1 MARLSQGVPSAPLM
15 HVLPTL
21 LSLVLLVLANGLFGQ
36 SKKAKDRIREDTLYV
51 TDLSRRP
58 TLRLYGSNKFNS
70 MVVRSNKGFT
80 DLRYRPNGKYI
91 IGVGAS
97 YRRLTLNIGV
107 PMPFVNTD
115 NESLRTHALFGRTSQ
130 FAHPYAVIQF
140 VPTGIQRVPYHI
152 PCKGLVA
159 LGPNNG
165 LPLS

>member
-51 TDLSRRP
+51 MDLSRRP

-91 IGVGAS
+91 FGVGAS

-115 NESLRTHALFGRTSQ
+115 NDRFGRTRYLDAQ
-130 FAHPYAVIQF
+130 ANLHT
-140 VPTGIQRVPYHI
+140 PTQSSNLFLQVFKGYHI
-152 PCKGLVA
+152 T
-159 LGPNNG
+159 
-165 LPLS
+165 S